1 MPIQNIRIAVRT
13 SGSVNPPPPTI
24 IAQLEVYGANQNH
37 INNILTITPTLTLS
51 EYSVAPGGGTQIIS
65 SVNIPVISSWEYISG
80 VAGVF
85 SPPVIFRTRF
95 NQSDLLDNLTDGAF
109 YLLNTTSNYIPG
121 YTTQLPYYLGEY
133 VPQWLKWIASTGQF
147 ETWWS
152 SPTGLV
158 TDPNSPNRD
167 QYRIFDPLTTNYIV
181 RGGLPKGGGGGREE

>member
-13 SGSVNPPPPTI
+13 SGSVNPPPSTI

-37 INNILTITPTLTLS
+37 INNILTITPTLILS

-80 VAGVF
+80 EADVL
-85 SPPVIFRTRF
+85 SQPVIFRTRF

-109 YLLNTTSNYIPG
+109 YLLNTTSNYITG
-121 YTTQLPYYLGEY
+121 YATQLPYYLGEY
-133 VPQWLKWIASTGQF
+133 GSQWLKWIASTGQF

-181 RGGLPKGGGGGREE
+181 RGGLPKEK